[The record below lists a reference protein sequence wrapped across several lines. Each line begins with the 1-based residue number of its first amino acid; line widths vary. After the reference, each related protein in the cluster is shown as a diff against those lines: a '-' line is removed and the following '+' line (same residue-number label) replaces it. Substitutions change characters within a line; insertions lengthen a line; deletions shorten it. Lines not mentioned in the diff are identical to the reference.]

1 MALRKHIHNAST
13 TIHPLLRPTIQ
24 RGVKQRAR
32 KDKLA
37 GDGCLHDTTKKTAT
51 PTIVRDTIN
60 KPFNLYPNKIYLAPG
75 PDENLYLS
83 KLSLC
88 PKKKLNIP
96 HPPHLTCGLLRRYLK
111 NEQAP

>member
-1 MALRKHIHNAST
+1 MLAPLFIPYSGRPSREALNRGLEKISSLVMAVCMIL
-13 TIHPLLRPTIQ
+13 P
-24 RGVKQRAR
+24 
-32 KDKLA
+32 
-37 GDGCLHDTTKKTAT
+37 KKTAT